1 MGPCVH
7 IIELHESVTF
17 VHSDV
22 VIKSMPDLH
31 IAASY
36 IVAGRWRCLI
46 TGVTIARRMVL
57 QVYVIY
63 M

>member
-1 MGPCVH
+1 MRPCVH

-36 IVAGRWRCLI
+36 IAAAW
-46 TGVTIARRMVL
+46 GVFDYRRAHRPAPD
-57 QVYVIY
+57 I
-63 M
+63 